1 MSEMIRKNEPFMV
14 QQDYQDLIRQVGC
27 DLEAGRIQAV
37 SAVNSA
43 MVRTYWM
50 IGQHIVEYEQKGHE
64 KADYGS
70 GLLDQL
76 SEDLSRQYGNGFGR
90 SNVFCMRRF
99 YLLYPKIQTV
109 SGFLSWSHYVEL
121 LKIDDPQERAFY
133 EREAETGRWGV
144 RELKRQMKSMLYHR
158 LALSGDK
165 EEVLRL
171 SQEGQIIEKPEDVI
185 KDPYIFE
192 FTGLPQLP
200 VYTEGDLEEA
210 LISNLSTFLLELGK
224 GFAFVGRQQPIHI
237 GGRLFKVDLV
247 F

>member
-1 MSEMIRKNEPFMV
+1 
-14 QQDYQDLIRQVGC
+14 
-27 DLEAGRIQAV
+27 
-37 SAVNSA
+37 
-43 MVRTYWM
+43 
-50 IGQHIVEYEQKGHE
+50 
-64 KADYGS
+64 
-70 GLLDQL
+70 
-76 SEDLSRQYGNGFGR
+76 
-90 SNVFCMRRF
+90 MRRF

>member
-1 MSEMIRKNEPFMV
+1 
-14 QQDYQDLIRQVGC
+14 
-27 DLEAGRIQAV
+27 
-37 SAVNSA
+37 
-43 MVRTYWM
+43 
-50 IGQHIVEYEQKGHE
+50 
-64 KADYGS
+64 
-70 GLLDQL
+70 
-76 SEDLSRQYGNGFGR
+76 
-90 SNVFCMRRF
+90 MRRF

-185 KDPYIFE
+185 KDPYLLDREQLEAE
-192 FTGLPQLP
+192 FRRFM
-200 VYTEGDLEEA
+200 ENSD
-210 LISNLSTFLLELGK
+210 S
-224 GFAFVGRQQPIHI
+224 
-237 GGRLFKVDLV
+237 
-247 F
+247 

>member
-1 MSEMIRKNEPFMV
+1 
-14 QQDYQDLIRQVGC
+14 
-27 DLEAGRIQAV
+27 
-37 SAVNSA
+37 
-43 MVRTYWM
+43 M

-144 RELKRQMKSMLYHR
+144 RELKRLRKGSGNRPVGCPGTETADEKH
-158 LALSGDK
+158 ALSQA
-165 EEVLRL
+165 R
-171 SQEGQIIEKPEDVI
+171 PE
-185 KDPYIFE
+185 
-192 FTGLPQLP
+192 
-200 VYTEGDLEEA
+200 
-210 LISNLSTFLLELGK
+210 
-224 GFAFVGRQQPIHI
+224 R
-237 GGRLFKVDLV
+237 
-247 F
+247 

>member
-27 DLEAGRIQAV
+27 DLEAGRMQVI

-43 MVRTYWM
+43 MVRTYWI
-50 IGQHIVEYEQKGHE
+50 IGQHIVEYEQNGHE

-90 SNVFCMRRF
+90 RNVFCMRRF

-133 EREAETGRWGV
+133 R
-144 RELKRQMKSMLYHR
+144 KS
-158 LALSGDK
+158 
-165 EEVLRL
+165 
-171 SQEGQIIEKPEDVI
+171 I
-185 KDPYIFE
+185 
-192 FTGLPQLP
+192 
-200 VYTEGDLEEA
+200 
-210 LISNLSTFLLELGK
+210 
-224 GFAFVGRQQPIHI
+224 
-237 GGRLFKVDLV
+237 
-247 F
+247 